1 MSVQTTSKIAYKEIS
16 KDGTTSKQ
24 SKEIL
29 DAVSL
34 TGSSLKEISK
44 KTGIEINAVSG
55 RVHELKNKGVLEVLE
70 KRKCTIT
77 GRLVSPVIITGKGKG
92 EKPKT
97 LRGPGMKHIKEYEV
111 HATGADR
118 KTSVKTIIKA
128 RDPQEAGKIAMIFC
142 KVAGVTFSHTKVK
155 V

>member
-1 MSVQTTSKIAYKEIS
+1 MFDYGQASNSSVTSIMSSMPSQ
-16 KDGTTSKQ
+16 
-24 SKEIL
+24 
-29 DAVSL
+29 
-34 TGSSLKEISK
+34 
-44 KTGIEINAVSG
+44 
-55 RVHELKNKGVLEVLE
+55 KN
-70 KRKCTIT
+70 
-77 GRLVSPVIITGKGKG
+77 
-92 EKPKT
+92 
-97 LRGPGMKHIKEYEV
+97 IKEYEV

>member
-1 MSVQTTSKIAYKEIS
+1 MSVQTTSKITYKEIS

-24 SKEIL
+24 SKAIL
-29 DAVSL
+29 DAVSP

-55 RVHELKNKGVLEVLE
+55 RVNELKKSGVLEVLE
-70 KRKCTIT
+70 KRKCSIT
-77 GRLVSPVIITGKGKG
+77 GRLISPVIITGKKKKYRGS
-92 EKPKT
+92 
-97 LRGPGMKHIKEYEV
+97 RGPAKTKKICEYEV
-111 HATGADR
+111 FATGVDR

-128 RDPQEAGKIAMIFC
+128 RDPDEAGRIAQIFC